1 MSSLLR
7 SLFEQSL
14 LESLRS
20 LQKVVHT
27 HPGYL
32 WAWPMIPYI
41 MIVMGGK
48 SPALI
53 SSYLQLVHSK
63 GQFYC
68 MVDTIIM
75 FMPKVLLCIYF
86 LFKIIFCKVTP
97 LAGKIV
103 LETYSPKFCANPLL
117 IAANSRNTCIAIF
130 LLVIHCTEA
139 FTFE

>member
-20 LQKVVHT
+20 LQKVVHA

-41 MIVMGGK
+41 MIVMGGR
-48 SPALI
+48 SPTLI
-53 SSYLQLVHSK
+53 SSYLQLVNSK

-75 FMPKVLLCIYF
+75 FYAKGVTLHFF
-86 LFKIIFCKVTP
+86 LFKIIFFAK
-97 LAGKIV
+97 
-103 LETYSPKFCANPLL
+103 
-117 IAANSRNTCIAIF
+117 
-130 LLVIHCTEA
+130 
-139 FTFE
+139 